1 MERREVKKV
10 VEVKE
15 AKEKHGGVAAFFDLD
30 GTLTP
35 GPSLEKR
42 FFRRLR
48 YRKLIG
54 RANYLRWIW
63 EAVRLA
69 PRGIKQIL
77 YANKMYLRGVR
88 AEETDDGRDKK
99 QGHANA
105 GWLSC
110 AFFPEALERL
120 AWHSEHG
127 HAIVI
132 VSGTLEPAAKKAALD
147 LEDELAGRGIDILIE
162 ICATRLETADGKWTG
177 RILGEAMFGEAKA
190 RAIRRFCASSG
201 IEPSRCFAYG
211 DSANDRWMLEAV
223 GRPTA
228 VNPSTDL
235 ARIAGRNG
243 WPVLR
248 WHGGGIF
255 THGSQNPQRKQ
266 NANAARKEGKFA
278 AAKPGYWT

>member
-1 MERREVKKV
+1 MK
-10 VEVKE
+10 EVKE
-15 AKEKHGGVAAFFDLD
+15 AEEVKEKDPRVAAFFDLD

-54 RANYLRWIW
+54 RANYLRWIR

-69 PRGIKQIL
+69 PRGLKQIL

-88 AEETDDGRDKK
+88 AEEADGGRDQK

-105 GWLSC
+105 GWPSC
-110 AFFPEALERL
+110 AFFPEAVERL
-120 AWHSEHG
+120 AWHCEHG

-132 VSGTLEPAAKKAALD
+132 VSGTLEPLARKAALD
-147 LEDELAGRGIDILIE
+147 LEERLAGRGIEILIE
-162 ICATRLETADGKWTG
+162 ICATRVETADGKWTG

-190 RAIRRFCASSG
+190 RAIRRFCKSSG

-228 VNPSTDL
+228 VNPSNDL

-248 WHGGGIF
+248 WHGGEIS
-255 THGSQNPQRKQ
+255 THGSQSQRKQ